1 MQKREK
7 GYSLDVNAG
16 DFAVLEKKNKKV
28 ITVELRL
35 TKPSL

>member
-28 ITVELRL
+28 ESRL